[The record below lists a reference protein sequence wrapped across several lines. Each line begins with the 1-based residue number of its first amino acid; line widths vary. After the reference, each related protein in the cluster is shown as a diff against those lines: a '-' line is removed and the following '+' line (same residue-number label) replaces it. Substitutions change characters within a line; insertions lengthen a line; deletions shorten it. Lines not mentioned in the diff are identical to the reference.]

1 MPDLLRAAHAL
12 GLTRGEGGATL
23 TRKGGHG
30 RPQVGSPATIQS
42 TTGVPEEARAG
53 QVRGTEAARA
63 NGDALAYCE
72 PVRILVRCAV
82 LALAL
87 APAATAAGVDSPAA
101 TKRVVHAWS
110 DRLNAYD
117 NAGAARLF
125 TRPAVFVQSAG
136 ALRLRTYADIALWH
150 RLLPCAGKIVSIS
163 VKGEYATA
171 VFVLA
176 NGKHRRCDAPGQKAA
191 AVFRVHH
198 GKIVSWEQIPV
209 PLGPTA

>member
-1 MPDLLRAAHAL
+1 MRIADKPPTTARGLDVAA
-12 GLTRGEGGATL
+12 
-23 TRKGGHG
+23 
-30 RPQVGSPATIQS
+30 
-42 TTGVPEEARAG
+42 
-53 QVRGTEAARA
+53 
-63 NGDALAYCE
+63 AYCE
-72 PVRILVRCAV
+72 PVRTLVRCAV

-110 DRLNAYD
+110 NRLNAYD

-125 TRPAVFVQSAG
+125 ARPAVFVQSGG

-150 RLLPCAGKIVSIS
+150 TLLPCAGKIVSIS

-191 AVFRVHH
+191 AVFRIHR
-198 GKIVSWEQIPV
+198 GKIVSWEQVPV
-209 PLGPTA
+209 PESSGPTA